1 MKKYK
6 KSIKANV
13 DVRRQTNRLLEMAY
27 DGVISW
33 QSLAEAALEYMS
45 EDEVADM
52 AVADGF
58 LPFEYDEE

>member
-6 KSIKANV
+6 KFIKANV
-13 DVRRQTNRLLEMAY
+13 DVRRQTNRLLEMAH

-52 AVADGF
+52 AISDGF